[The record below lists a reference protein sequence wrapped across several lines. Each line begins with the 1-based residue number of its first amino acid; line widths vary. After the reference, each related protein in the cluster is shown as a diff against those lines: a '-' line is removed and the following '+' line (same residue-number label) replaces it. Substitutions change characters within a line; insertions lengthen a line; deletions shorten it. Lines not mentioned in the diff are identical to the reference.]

1 MTRTIVVW
9 FGDTHGGHR
18 LGLMKPG
25 LTLYQEDEFG
35 NLHPWQPTLTATQHY
50 LWNLY
55 LDDIAAVGDL
65 AAGDPII
72 AYHVGD
78 LTQGMKYRDQ
88 LVSSRLADQFI
99 IARHNIE
106 QWFALDNLTRLDL
119 IVGTPSHTFAEATA
133 PILVKEILEARTDL
147 PIHVVYHARPTIQNV
162 IFDAAHHGPSSG
174 IREWTQGNQL
184 RYYLRSLMIHDVL
197 RGRHPPHLVL
207 RAHFHKY
214 WPENVRIRLSHV
226 LLAFLRLLE
235 TARATDGTIAGL
247 SLEDLW
253 THNLNTITVYE
264 SQIILLPSYCGM
276 GEHGRKATGS
286 SSTLSNGLVAAEII
300 DGHLHHVHV
309 FETELDIRST
319 ETIQVTLC
327 SSQKDP
333 PHTTNH
339 TDTPDPSSPPGPSA
353 APPTPNQPTNP
364 NGGDPP

>member
-1 MTRTIVVW
+1 MTRAIVAW
-9 FGDTHGGHR
+9 FGDTHAGHR
-18 LGLMKPG
+18 LGLMPPG

-35 NLHPWQPTLTATQHY
+35 NLHPWQPTLTTTQEY
-50 LWNLY
+50 LWQLY

-88 LVSSRLADQFI
+88 LVSSRLADQFL
-99 IARHNIE
+99 IARHNLAP
-106 QWFALDNLTRLDL
+106 WFDLDNLVRLDL

-133 PILVKEILEARTDL
+133 PILVKEILEARTHV
-147 PIHVVYHARPTIQNV
+147 PIRVVYHARPTIHNV

-214 WPENVRIRLSHV
+214 WPENVRIRISDV
-226 LLAFLRLLE
+226 LLAFLLLLE
-235 TARATDGTIAGL
+235 QARATDGTIAGL
-247 SLEDLW
+247 PLQELW
-253 THNLNTITVYE
+253 AQNLDTIAVYE

-300 DGHLHHVHV
+300 DGRLHRVHA
-309 FETELDIRST
+309 FETVLDIRST
-319 ETIQVTLC
+319 ETIHLC
-327 SSQKDP
+327 SSEKDP
-333 PHTTNH
+333 PETTDPPLA
-339 TDTPDPSSPPGPSA
+339 TDPT
-353 APPTPNQPTNP
+353 PPTPQ
-364 NGGDPP
+364 NGGDP